1 MKKPNQ
7 LIRIMACIVCAAGL
21 ARADAPEIDV
31 RHIVE
36 RPSRIIEEVTGLELE
51 EAALLLLLSLEELEL
66 ADLDP
71 EVKQER
77 IAELVACSVHALLE
91 ASPDV
96 IREVSPN
103 VRVER
108 LATVTAAAV
117 IASRE
122 YAEPILDS
130 MLSGRMHPHERQTV
144 ENAAAAPDRHLSRS
158 ELRSA
163 LRCMPSVRP
172 LPVRPEPIRPLPEDP
187 DRTEPEPAVAAPAVV
202 TPAPAPLYAGQ

>member
-1 MKKPNQ
+1 MKPNQ
-7 LIRIMACIVCAAGL
+7 WIQTAACVVCAAGL
-21 ARADAPEIDV
+21 AHADAPAIDV
-31 RHIVE
+31 RHIVD
-36 RPSRIIEEVTGLELE
+36 RPGLIMEEVTGVDLP
-51 EAALLLLLSLEELEL
+51 EAAHLLLLSLEELEM

-77 IAELVACSVHALLE
+77 IAELVACAVHALLE

-96 IREVSPN
+96 MREVSPN
-103 VRVER
+103 VREER

-122 YAEPILDS
+122 YAQPILDS
-130 MLSGRMHPHERQTV
+130 MLSGRVHPQERQAI
-144 ENAAAAPDRHLSRS
+144 ENAAAAPDRHLSRT

-187 DRTEPEPAVAAPAVV
+187 DRVESAAAAVAAPA
-202 TPAPAPLYAGQ
+202 PAPALFYAGQ